1 MNWLAKI
8 RPQVLVITIVLGM
21 GLGLSLAWG
30 YQEVAMACVVAM
42 AGAMSELI
50 KGDS

>member
-1 MNWLAKI
+1 MNWLGKI
-8 RPQVLVITIVLGM
+8 RPQVLVICTVLGI

-42 AGAMSELI
+42 AGAMSKLI
-50 KGDS
+50 EGDS